1 MQGDQRHSF
10 KSQNSQHLP
19 KKEIHSCRNWHV
31 TAWPKKKRHNRLELQ
46 STAQLINKRLKGCLK
61 IYSRHG

>member
-19 KKEIHSCRNWHV
+19 KNEIHGCRNWHV
-31 TAWPKKKRHNRLELQ
+31 TAWPKKKRHGRLKLQ
-46 STAQLINKRLKGCLK
+46 STAQLINKKLKGCLK
-61 IYSRHG
+61 NYSWHG